1 MLNTLKPNLHIKKDI
16 QPDPN
21 LKRNNTMT
29 LTHIDQLLTKSDCS
43 LVTLSNWID
52 GEFISLINTGYGSYV
67 NQLLNEIS
75 LGGAIGMAALEILLV
90 EPHDFVGKGKTRN
103 DSLNDLEGRLANL
116 LQNSPDS
123 IDIVFTAYDSFNMN
137 LEAIG
142 KAKTE

>member
-1 MLNTLKPNLHIKKDI
+1 MSLVHLDH
-16 QPDPN
+16 
-21 LKRNNTMT
+21 
-29 LTHIDQLLTKSDCS
+29 LLSTSDCS
-43 LVTLSNWID
+43 VVTFCNWID
-52 GEFISLINTGYGSYV
+52 GEFVSVINTGYGSYV

-75 LGGAIGMAALEILLV
+75 LGGAIGMVALEILLA

-103 DSLNDLEGRLANL
+103 DSLNDLERRLEKL

-123 IDIVFTAYDSFNMN
+123 IDVVFTAYDSFNMN